1 MVSREGRAWVLA
13 DPARDPQVAAAAE
26 LAQGLSGATADDG
39 AMVQMLAYSDGPVI
53 ADGVEGS
60 AAAIV
65 CIGGTD
71 ITATVRLA
79 ATDRPLSSG
88 WSDWTGLLLVL
99 CIVRRVRAD
108 VTLRLGNLQAVNTFS
123 DGPAR

>member
-1 MVSREGRAWVLA
+1 MLPWGSQYRNVVSREGRAWVMA
-13 DPARDPQVAAAAE
+13 DSARDPLVAAAAE

-39 AMVQMLAYSDGPVI
+39 AMVQMLAYSDGSVI

-71 ITATVRLA
+71 ITASVRLA
-79 ATDRPLSSG
+79 AADMPLSSG
-88 WSDWTGLLLVL
+88 WSEWTGLLLVL
-99 CIVRRVRAD
+99 
-108 VTLRLGNLQAVNTFS
+108 
-123 DGPAR
+123 